1 MYLLWVWATASAVA
15 QIIFFAKITQNAHK
29 KTPVGFIACGLYFL
43 YDTSKEVRLVGQY
56 IARLMMIGF
65 SARSAYEIYKDF
77 QAEHDFAGL
86 ISPTHVG
93 MNRLNRE
100 ILYPVID

>member
-1 MYLLWVWATASAVA
+1 MA

-65 SARSAYEIYKDF
+65 SARSADEQEQKDVERIQSESF
-77 QAEHDFAGL
+77 SKA
-86 ISPTHVG
+86 
-93 MNRLNRE
+93 RR
-100 ILYPVID
+100 